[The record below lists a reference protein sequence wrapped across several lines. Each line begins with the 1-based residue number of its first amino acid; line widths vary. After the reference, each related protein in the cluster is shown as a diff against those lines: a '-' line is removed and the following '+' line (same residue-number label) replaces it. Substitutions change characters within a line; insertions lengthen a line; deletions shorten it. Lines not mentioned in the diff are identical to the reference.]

1 MRGPCEG
8 TGPGAEPCV
17 CVRRAGVEP
26 QLRASPSPSAAFRL
40 LLLGVIAVRSV
51 REICCALCER
61 DLLCAADA
69 VSEQNSPTRREYLRK
84 ISFVLCYISDGAAFS
99 LRFAEGPGCVLR

>member
-1 MRGPCEG
+1 M
-8 TGPGAEPCV
+8 
-17 CVRRAGVEP
+17 RRAGVEP